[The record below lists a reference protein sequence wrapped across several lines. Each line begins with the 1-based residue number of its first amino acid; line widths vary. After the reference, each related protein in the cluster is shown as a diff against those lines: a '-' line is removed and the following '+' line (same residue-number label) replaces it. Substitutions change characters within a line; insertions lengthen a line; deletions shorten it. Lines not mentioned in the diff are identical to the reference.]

1 MCYFL
6 ALLCLAVS
14 FTLAEKGM
22 SIFIAFLIAS
32 VCFGFFGMVFE
43 VSNHNSKNKWEAMVK
58 TYTDM
63 SPDQLKEVTKV

>member
-6 ALLCLAVS
+6 ALLCLVASFMLAV
-14 FTLAEKGM
+14 KGM
-22 SIFIAFLIAS
+22 SIFLAFLIAS

-43 VSNHNSKNKWEAMVK
+43 VSNQNSKCKWEALVK